1 MPMPTG
7 AMSAMAFLR
16 NPRNIQTFTLI
27 RQEPGS
33 RDSTGV
39 FVPGADIVDPDA
51 TGSVQPL
58 DGQQRL
64 ELPEAERLMDGKCIL
79 YLTDDFDSIRP
90 LRIGTSQTDS
100 DIIQYKDIQY
110 AVRVVHDMS
119 DYGHLEIYAT
129 RLEGQND

>member
-1 MPMPTG
+1 MPIPTG
-7 AMSAMAFLR
+7 AMSAMTFLR

-33 RDSTGV
+33 RNSEGV
-39 FVPGADIVDPDA
+39 YVPGLDIIDPDA

-64 ELPEAERLMDGKCIL
+64 ELPEAERLMDGKCVL

-100 DIIQYKDIQY
+100 DKIEYKGIQY
-110 AVRVVHDMS
+110 AVRVVYDMS

-129 RLEGQND
+129 RLEGQNG

>member
-1 MPMPTG
+1 MAMPTG

-16 NPRNIQTFTLI
+16 NQRNIQTFTLI
-27 RQEPGS
+27 RQEAGS
-33 RDSTGV
+33 RDSEGKY
-39 FVPGADIVDPDA
+39 VPGNDIIDPDA
-51 TGSVQPL
+51 SGSVQPL

-64 ELPEAERLMDGKCIL
+64 ELPEAERLFDGKCIL

-100 DIIQYKDIQY
+100 DIVEYKGIQY

-129 RLEGQND
+129 RLEGQDG